1 MTRTGKFP
9 LSLHNSQFASLP
21 GDSYLHPWNVVH
33 QHACNECEF
42 GPAGNCKRLTSD
54 DLSCTGHRFRFALVQ
69 SLGCLGRG
77 SQFRTVGKTVG
88 TSRKAG
94 CSCSRFYYKKS
105 LAVGDQSRACFVTK
119 KKLLKKQPAMM
130 PQDPHTAHSPTAL
143 VHATELHYFLSSCW
157 YNLVLACFGS
167 ATTVG
172 MAVYMPRLAANCLI

>member
-1 MTRTGKFP
+1 MSLILTRTVRTGKFP
-9 LSLHNSQFASLP
+9 LSLHSQFASLP

-33 QHACNECEF
+33 QHTCNECEF

-54 DLSCTGHRFRFALVQ
+54 DLSCTGHHFRFALVQ

-94 CSCSRFYYKKS
+94 CSCSRFYYYKKW

-119 KKLLKKQPAMM
+119 KTAEEAACHDVPGSTHGPQP
-130 PQDPHTAHSPTAL
+130 HSTCTCDRAAL
-143 VHATELHYFLSSCW
+143 FPVIM
-157 YNLVLACFGS
+157 LV
-167 ATTVG
+167 
-172 MAVYMPRLAANCLI
+172 